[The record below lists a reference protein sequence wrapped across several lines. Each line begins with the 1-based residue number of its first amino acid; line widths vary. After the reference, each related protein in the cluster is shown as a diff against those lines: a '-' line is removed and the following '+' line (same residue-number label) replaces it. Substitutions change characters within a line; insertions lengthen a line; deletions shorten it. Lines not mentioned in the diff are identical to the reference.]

1 MKFEFLVI
9 CATFRAVWIT
19 LVTVFSK
26 IKSISII
33 SMFDIGTAP
42 LLTQS
47 YVTSFF
53 GHLCHFLCYL
63 DQFADKIFKNQAHIR
78 NQHV

>member
-9 CATFRAVWIT
+9 CATFRAVWTT

-42 LLTQS
+42 LLRQF

-53 GHLCHFLCYL
+53 GHLCHLMYHL
-63 DQFADKIFKNQAHIR
+63 DQFGDGLFKSCVHIR